1 MQWATAWATKNSR
14 AGASLGSCCAAM
26 CHRLRER
33 SWLQLL
39 SQFVFVGC
47 VVPCCE
53 LIRMTSGK
61 LGHSCICSGDGSPAD
76 LRPIASPPAVCGG
89 GFDTATETWY
99 QYSSSRR
106 FTRARCTFGQLT
118 RSSAAHS
125 CPRHLDVVVLPSKV
139 LYIGGREV
147 LHVQG
152 RPQVQFETCSPA
164 PLGATAVPANPSPPL
179 LPRARLSG
187 QPPARQPA
195 RRPLPPPVPRHR
207 TPCLRS
213 SKRHLRQT
221 SGQAAITAAY
231 AGSAATSVAPQC
243 RVSFRGQ
250 STNPA
255 GLERLQGWRRCVSD

>member
-1 MQWATAWATKNSR
+1 
-14 AGASLGSCCAAM
+14 M

-152 RPQVQFETCSPA
+152 RPQVQFETCSPSS
-164 PLGATAVPANPSPPL
+164 GGHSRSRQSVATAAATRSAFRAAACASASP
-179 LPRARLSG
+179 
-187 QPPARQPA
+187 
-195 RRPLPPPVPRHR
+195 
-207 TPCLRS
+207 
-213 SKRHLRQT
+213 
-221 SGQAAITAAY
+221 TAA
-231 AGSAATSVAPQC
+231 AAARASASDALFAEQQKALAPNLRPGCHHRCICRQC
-243 RVSFRGQ
+243 CDKRR
-250 STNPA
+250 TTM
-255 GLERLQGWRRCVSD
+255 QG